1 MGVRLRVCPLFQ
13 CRLNKS
19 FGLAVGLW
27 PVGSGSFMSDT
38 KLSACFT
45 KFTGFV
51 AGSIIRQYPLDPHT
65 ALRIPGDGKPEELHG
80 RFRCL
85 IRQDRRAGHPRGVI
99 NANMQIFPAGLLWHP
114 RSNASAAGRKFLHRP
129 LPSSCSGNARGGSFY
144 PQALRRPPGGND
156 FSIF

>member
-1 MGVRLRVCPLFQ
+1 
-13 CRLNKS
+13 
-19 FGLAVGLW
+19 
-27 PVGSGSFMSDT
+27 MSDT

-99 NANMQIFPAGLLWHP
+99 NANMQIFPAGTTAI
-114 RSNASAAGRKFLHRP
+114 N
-129 LPSSCSGNARGGSFY
+129 LPSSRLSMPHTVDLAQTLNIQMQHLPGLFPLVTSHRGLYLQRGK
-144 PQALRRPPGGND
+144 P
-156 FSIF
+156 